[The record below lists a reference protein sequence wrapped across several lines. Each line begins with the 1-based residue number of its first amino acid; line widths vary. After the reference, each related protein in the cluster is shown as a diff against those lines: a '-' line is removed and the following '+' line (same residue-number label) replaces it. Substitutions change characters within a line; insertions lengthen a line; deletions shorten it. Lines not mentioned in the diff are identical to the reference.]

1 MMSNPLDLV
10 KRARLVELA
19 KTLVSIPSVTGRE
32 QDLSDWTYEHLESL
46 GLTDLQ
52 RLPVDEAG
60 DTIAGW
66 IEGPADG
73 PTLMFNFHLDTFDA
87 FEGWETDPFTPTV
100 KGNRLHGLGSHDMK
114 GGAACMLG
122 AVEALVGSGVDLGGS
137 ILVTATSDEEDWSRG
152 AHALIKANLLEDCDY
167 CMVPEPS
174 APASITIGQRGRH
187 VFHLTFHGK
196 TVHAAYDGGINAVAD
211 AAKVVG
217 VLSHLEGIDLGYNPE
232 FDLSG
237 SLCVIGIRGGGTLI
251 LVPELAE
258 VFVDRHILP
267 GESVKDAAD
276 QIRAAVERAGISG
289 TFDLFWDERPTP
301 APTSFL
307 VPNDSE
313 FVQTVK
319 RNLEKEVGR
328 EVDFVLGRSVAD
340 TNHFAVHGGV
350 PTLICGPPGGNTCEA
365 NEYLELD
372 SLEAVARTYV
382 RSAVDLLGV
391 RG

>member
-1 MMSNPLDLV
+1 MSDPLDLV
-10 KRARLVELA
+10 KRSRLVELT
-19 KTLVSIPSVTGRE
+19 KMLVSIPSVTGRE
-32 QDLSDWTYEHLESL
+32 QELSDWTYEYLESL

-60 DTIAGW
+60 DTVAGW
-66 IEGPADG
+66 IEGPAYG
-73 PTLMFNFHLDTFDA
+73 PTLMLNFHLDTFDA
-87 FEGWETDPFTPTV
+87 FEGWETDPFTPTSRE
-100 KGNRLHGLGSHDMK
+100 NRLYGLGSHDMK

-122 AVEALVGSGVDLGGS
+122 ALEALVGSGAELGGR

-152 AHALIKANLLEDCDY
+152 AHALVNAGLLEGCDY

-196 TVHAAYDGGINAVAD
+196 TVHAAYDGGINAISD
-211 AAKVVG
+211 AARAVG
-217 VLSHLEGIDLGYNPE
+217 VLSRLEGIDLGYNSE

-267 GESVKDAAD
+267 GESVENAAD
-276 QIRAAVERAGISG
+276 QIRAAVERADISG
-289 TFDLFWDERPTP
+289 TYDLSWDERPTP

-307 VPNDSE
+307 VPGDSE
-313 FVQTVK
+313 LVQTVK
-319 RNLEKEVGR
+319 RNLEKEIQR
-328 EVDFVLGRSVAD
+328 EVNFVLGRSVAD
-340 TNHFAVHGGV
+340 TNHFAVHGGI
-350 PTLICGPPGGNTCEA
+350 PTLICGPTGGNTCEA
-365 NEYLELD
+365 NEYVELD

>member
-1 MMSNPLDLV
+1 MSNPLDLV
-10 KRARLVELA
+10 KKARLVELA

-73 PTLMFNFHLDTFDA
+73 PTLMFNFHLDTFAA
-87 FEGWETDPFTPTV
+87 FEGWETDPFTPTI

-122 AVEALVGSGVDLGGS
+122 SVEALVGSEVELGGS

-152 AHALIKANLLEDCDY
+152 AHALIKAGLLEGCDY

-211 AAKVVG
+211 AARVVG
-217 VLSHLEGIDLGYNPE
+217 VLSHLEGIDLGFNSE
-232 FDLSG
+232 FGLSG
-237 SLCVIGIRGGGTLI
+237 SLCVIGIKGGGTLI

-267 GESVKDAAD
+267 GENVEDAAD
-276 QIRAAVERAGISG
+276 QIRAAVERADISG
-289 TFDLFWDERPTP
+289 TYELSWDKRPTP

-307 VPNDSE
+307 VPSDSE
-313 FVQTVK
+313 FVKTVK
-319 RNLEKEVGR
+319 SNLEKEVGR
-328 EVDFVLGRSVAD
+328 EVNFVLGRSVAD

-350 PTLICGPPGGNTCEA
+350 PTLICGPTGGNTCEA
-365 NEYLELD
+365 NEYLKLD